1 MTSSTITSSACERPT
16 LPPLHTLNLPHLTR
30 KPALLYDS
38 YEPQSS
44 CPRLHVPQKY
54 HRSSST
60 STITS
65 IPSRSHS
72 PSCSPSSSRLSGSHP
87 PNPAASTITPPT
99 PTTTRKLRLIP
110 CSLETADA
118 VILVT
123 SPDAPYIFDI
133 PLKAANKNSN
143 SNALLLVGS
152 ALEKFRHPQR
162 TITKG
167 ARVHPY
173 QFAHAPGSRRGSEA
187 SSL

>member
-1 MTSSTITSSACERPT
+1 MTFSIVTSFACERPT

-30 KPALLYDS
+30 KPAFSYDS

-60 STITS
+60 STIASTS
-65 IPSRSHS
+65 SPSHSLSCSPLSLRPSRSNS
-72 PSCSPSSSRLSGSHP
+72 P
-87 PNPAASTITPPT
+87 NMAASTITT
-99 PTTTRKLRLIP
+99 PTHTMTRKLRLIP

-123 SPDAPYIFDI
+123 SPDAPYI
-133 PLKAANKNSN
+133 PLKAGSDNPNP
-143 SNALLLVGS
+143 NALLLVGP

-173 QFAHAPGSRRGSEA
+173 RFAHTPGSRRGSEA
-187 SSL
+187 AM

>member
-1 MTSSTITSSACERPT
+1 MTFSTATSSACERPT

-30 KPALLYDS
+30 KPAHLYDS
-38 YEPQSS
+38 YELQPS

-54 HRSSST
+54 HRSSSPSTNT
-60 STITS
+60 ST
-65 IPSRSHS
+65 PSPSHS
-72 PSCSPSSSRLSGSHP
+72 LSCSPSSSRPSRSHS
-87 PNPAASTITPPT
+87 PNSAASTIKTPT

-123 SPDAPYIFDI
+123 SPGAPYI
-133 PLKAANKNSN
+133 PLKAGSNNPN

-173 QFAHAPGSRRGSEA
+173 RFAHAPGSRRGSEA
-187 SSL
+187 SAL